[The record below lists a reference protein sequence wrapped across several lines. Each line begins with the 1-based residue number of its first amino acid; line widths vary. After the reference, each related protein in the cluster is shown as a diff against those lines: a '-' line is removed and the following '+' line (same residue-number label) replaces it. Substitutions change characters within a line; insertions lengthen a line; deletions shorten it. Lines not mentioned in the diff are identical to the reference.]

1 MTTAAPRGDFDSF
14 LSSVLED
21 PSARAS
27 YEDAQTRHRVVD
39 VLVRFRQRMQ
49 MTQTDVAKRMGVKQ
63 PSVSGFETE
72 GSDPRLST
80 LQRYARAVDATLCV
94 HVVPNAAAFKRI
106 EYYFDNAAHISFY
119 AQPSEVTPRARSWAG
134 SQPSRYRH
142 HLQAVPDSQSA

>member
-1 MTTAAPRGDFDSF
+1 MTVATPRGDFDNF
-14 LSSVLED
+14 LASVLQD
-21 PSARAS
+21 PETRAS

-39 VLVRFRQRMQ
+39 VLVRFRQRLK
-49 MTQTDVAKRMGVKQ
+49 MTQTDVAKLMRVKQ

-94 HVVPNAAAFKRI
+94 HVVPNAAAFKRV
-106 EYYFDNAAHISFY
+106 EFYFDNNALIDSY
-119 AQPSEVTPRARSWAG
+119 AQPSEVTARAVSWAG

-142 HLQAVPDSQSA
+142 LQPVPDSRSA